1 MEQASPLGEEE
12 SGSADR
18 LKLARRRRMGMIGLG
33 IMLAAIV
40 FAAVAAGAE
49 PFEPDSFGP
58 GQDARAYWEAA
69 RVEPYVSEVGS
80 QSAYLY
86 SPAFLQL
93 ISPITSL
100 PWTAFLLLW
109 TGVLMVAVLAMVGP
123 VLFAP
128 VLLFAL
134 YEIWGGNITLL
145 LALSIVVGF
154 RSPVSWAFVLL
165 TKVTPGIGLLWFA
178 VRREWRALAFAAAV
192 SGAVVAISWLLEPV
206 LWQQWISFLLGS
218 LERSTPPGGIQ
229 VPLWV
234 RLPIAALLTVYA
246 ARTSR
251 QWMVIVA
258 AMLALP
264 VLWFGGL
271 TMLVGVVALRR
282 QEIEAAVMDRLV
294 GLQVARRS
302 RLGRD
307 PLPEA

>member
-1 MEQASPLGEEE
+1 
-12 SGSADR
+12 
-18 LKLARRRRMGMIGLG
+18 MIGLG

-40 FAAVAAGAE
+40 LAAVAAGAE
-49 PFEPDSFGP
+49 PFDPDSFGP

-86 SPAFLQL
+86 SPAFLQV
-93 ISPITSL
+93 ISVLTNL
-100 PWTAFLLLW
+100 PWTAFLVLW
-109 TGVLMVAVLAMVGP
+109 TGVLMLALLVLVGP

-145 LALSIVVGF
+145 MALSIVAGF
-154 RSPVSWAFVLL
+154 RWPATWAFVLL

-178 VRREWRALAFAAAV
+178 VRREWRALAISAAAT
-192 SGAVVAISWLLEPV
+192 GAVVAISWLIEPI
-206 LWQQWISFLLGS
+206 LWQQWISFLLGH
-218 LERSTPPGGIQ
+218 LEQSTPAGGIQ

-234 RLPIAALLTVYA
+234 RLPIAALLTIYA

-251 QWMVIVA
+251 QWLVVVA
-258 AMLALP
+258 ATLALP

-271 TMLVGVVALRR
+271 TMLVGVVTLKRR
-282 QEIEAAVMDRLV
+282 QIEAAVMERLV
-294 GLQVARRS
+294 RLQLTRRS
-302 RLGRD
+302 ELGRD